1 MTKISLTIL
10 CCLVALQMRAQVD
23 STAVGKMDST
33 AVSKAD
39 STSVQRDSIT
49 WDKGLGEVTVVAQRQ
64 LIKQEIDRIGYDVQ
78 ADKESKTKT
87 VMDMLRKVP
96 MVSVDGQDNITV
108 KGNSNFKIYKNGHLD
123 PSLTKNAKQIFK
135 AMPASM
141 VKRIEVITDP
151 GAREDAEGVNAILN
165 IVMVEGNKMKGM
177 TGVVNAFYN
186 TLRHPNLYASLTG
199 QVGKLLVSAD
209 GGYGGMSSKETSN
222 RNETDRTFK
231 TTGNRLHS
239 DYDGSNPGH
248 VLFADINASYDID
261 TLNLLS
267 ASFGGYFY
275 KLNIEGDGAT
285 QLYGPQGNVLYSYT
299 NHNWMPGYSH
309 HSWNGRLDFQH
320 KTHRKGE
327 QITLSYMLALT
338 RQHTDDETNYSNMVN
353 TPFTYNG
360 YLHTARERFTEHTFQ
375 ADWLRP
381 LGKGHQIEV
390 GMKYIDRNNNS
401 HNTQLFYGLPQTT
414 DDRFEHTTRV
424 LAGYADYI
432 YRHDKW
438 SARAGLRYEYSYMQG
453 RYPDGGGE
461 TFSHHLNDWVPQAS
475 VKWQITDAQ
484 SLKLGY
490 TTSINRP
497 GISYLNPAVV
507 ATPTVV
513 QQGNAFL
520 KSSHSQSISLIYMYI
535 GQRLTLQ
542 LAPTYQWSNGGIASI
557 ETAQGDVRYLTYDN
571 IQRYRRLGFE
581 QYVQWRPFMTTTLVI
596 NNNVRYEHH
605 ENPNL
610 GYRNYGW
617 SDNYYF
623 DISQQLPWKLRFSL
637 GGYGQMGHRPN
648 DVYNMNHSWYGYYF
662 MLQRSFLKEDRLTVQ
677 VGCNDLFSKERCF
690 VTETIN
696 GDYYDRTNSYNPT
709 RQFNISVTYRFGSLR
724 AQVKKVDHSIEN
736 DDLVGG
742 ITKGK

>member
-1 MTKISLTIL
+1 MKKCALLLL
-10 CCLVALQMRAQVD
+10 CCLVTLQMRAQVD
-23 STAVGKMDST
+23 STAV
-33 AVSKAD
+33 SKAD
-39 STSVQRDSIT
+39 STTVQRDSIT
-49 WDKGLGEVTVVAQRQ
+49 WDKELGEVTVVAQRQ

-108 KGNSNFKIYKNGHLD
+108 KGNSSFRVYKNGHYD

-151 GAREDAEGVNAILN
+151 GAREDAEGVDAILN

-309 HSWNGRLDFQH
+309 HSWNGRLDYQH

-381 LGKGHQIEV
+381 LGKGHQIEI
-390 GMKYIDRNNNS
+390 GAKYIDRNNNS
-401 HNTQLFYGLPQTT
+401 HNTQQFYGVSQTT

-438 SARAGLRYEYSYMQG
+438 SARAGLRYEYSYMKG
-453 RYPDGGGE
+453 NYPDGKGE
-461 TFSHHLNDWVPQAS
+461 AFSHRLNDWVPQAS
-475 VKWQITDAQ
+475 VKWQMTESQ
-484 SLKLGY
+484 SLKLNY

-507 ATPTVV
+507 VTPTLV

-571 IQRYRRLGFE
+571 IQRYRRMGFE
-581 QYVQWRPFMTTTLVI
+581 QYVQWRPFMTTTLVV

-610 GYRNYGW
+610 GYRNYSW

-623 DISQQLPWKLRFSL
+623 DISQQLPWKLSFSL
-637 GGYGQMGHRPN
+637 GGYGQIGHRPTN
-648 DVYNMNHSWYGYYF
+648 VYSVQHSWYGWYVN
-662 MLQRSFLKEDRLTVQ
+662 LQRSFLKENRLTIRI
-677 VGCNDLFSKERCF
+677 GANDLFKKERCF
-690 VTETIN
+690 ETSVVN
-696 GDYYDRTNSYNPT
+696 GDYLERYISNSPA
-709 RQFNISVTYRFGSLR
+709 RQFNISVTWRFGSLK

>member
-1 MTKISLTIL
+1 
-10 CCLVALQMRAQVD
+10 
-23 STAVGKMDST
+23 
-33 AVSKAD
+33 
-39 STSVQRDSIT
+39 
-49 WDKGLGEVTVVAQRQ
+49 
-64 LIKQEIDRIGYDVQ
+64 
-78 ADKESKTKT
+78 
-87 VMDMLRKVP
+87 
-96 MVSVDGQDNITV
+96 
-108 KGNSNFKIYKNGHLD
+108 
-123 PSLTKNAKQIFK
+123 
-135 AMPASM
+135 
-141 VKRIEVITDP
+141 
-151 GAREDAEGVNAILN
+151 
-165 IVMVEGNKMKGM
+165 
-177 TGVVNAFYN
+177 
-186 TLRHPNLYASLTG
+186 
-199 QVGKLLVSAD
+199 
-209 GGYGGMSSKETSN
+209 
-222 RNETDRTFK
+222 
-231 TTGNRLHS
+231 
-239 DYDGSNPGH
+239 
-248 VLFADINASYDID
+248 
-261 TLNLLS
+261 
-267 ASFGGYFY
+267 
-275 KLNIEGDGAT
+275 
-285 QLYGPQGNVLYSYT
+285 
-299 NHNWMPGYSH
+299 
-309 HSWNGRLDFQH
+309 
-320 KTHRKGE
+320 
-327 QITLSYMLALT
+327 MLALT

-381 LGKGHQIEV
+381 LGKGHQIKV
-390 GMKYIDRNNNS
+390 GAKYIDRNNNS

-438 SARAGLRYEYSYMQG
+438 SARAGMRYEYSYMKG
-453 RYPDGGGE
+453 TYPDGKGE
-461 TFSHHLNDWVPQAS
+461 VFSHRLNDWVPQAS
-475 VKWQITDAQ
+475 VKWQMTESQ
-484 SLKLGY
+484 SLKLNY

-497 GISYLNPAVV
+497 GISYLNPAMV
-507 ATPTVV
+507 TSPTIV
-513 QQGNAFL
+513 QHGNARL
-520 KSSHSQSISLIYMYI
+520 KSSHSQSLSLIYMYI

-542 LAPTYQWSNGGIASI
+542 LAPSYQWSNGGIASI

-571 IQRYRRLGFE
+571 IQRYRRFGFE
-581 QYVQWRPFMTTTLVI
+581 QYVQWRPFNTTTLVI

-610 GYRNYGW
+610 GFSNYGW

-690 VTETIN
+690 VAETIN